1 MRGEILKA
9 LQVQVSREIDF
20 GLGQRIVSVNP
31 LEPRWDDI
39 ELANHN
45 VFRLNK
51 RNEVV
56 WQVRRVENT
65 TRMPWDQLHAR
76 AKQKHAEGSTDGRYT
91 ASGYLDP
98 FTSMGLDESAA
109 IHLEPKGVWR
119 HGCVVY
125 LLTRSWSYVLDSE
138 TGIATCTGD
147 QVK

>member
-1 MRGEILKA
+1 MKGEHIAPLNGA
-9 LQVQVSREIDF
+9 VYREIWMPDQSR
-20 GLGQRIVSVNP
+20 LVISEPIQ
-31 LEPRWDDI
+31 PRWDDI

-76 AKQKHAEGSTDGRYT
+76 AKQKHAEGSTDSRYT
-91 ASGYLDP
+91 ATGYLDP

-109 IHLEPKGVWR
+109 IHVEPKGVWR
-119 HGCVVY
+119 PVCVVY
-125 LLTRSWSYVLDSE
+125 LLTRSWSYVLDTE

>member
-56 WQVRRVENT
+56 WQMRREENT

-76 AKQKHAEGSTDGRYT
+76 AKQKHAEGSPDGRYT
-91 ASGYLDP
+91 AMGFLDP
-98 FTSMGLDESAA
+98 FTSMNLDE
-109 IHLEPKGVWR
+109 HLALEPEPKGVWR
-119 HGCVVY
+119 SGCVIY
-125 LLTRSWSYVLDSE
+125 LLTRWWSYVLDPE
-138 TGIATCTGD
+138 TGIAACTGD

>member
-56 WQVRRVENT
+56 WQVRRVENP
-65 TRMPWDQLHAR
+65 TRMPWDQLHAH
-76 AKQKHAEGSTDGRYT
+76 AKQKHAEGSPDGRYT
-91 ASGYLDP
+91 VMGYLDP
-98 FTSMGLDESAA
+98 FTSMGLDERSA
-109 IHLEPKGVWR
+109 IDVESKGVWR
-119 HGCVVY
+119 PGCVVY
-125 LLTRSWSYVLDSE
+125 LLTRSWSYVLDPA

>member
-56 WQVRRVENT
+56 WQVQNLGGLGDGPMTSMDSGE
-65 TRMPWDQLHAR
+65 WS
-76 AKQKHAEGSTDGRYT
+76 AKR
-91 ASGYLDP
+91 ASG
-98 FTSMGLDESAA
+98 A
-109 IHLEPKGVWR
+109 
-119 HGCVVY
+119 
-125 LLTRSWSYVLDSE
+125 
-138 TGIATCTGD
+138 
-147 QVK
+147 